1 MGLWAPAREAGEGSR
16 ERGERADSDE
26 QTQIQSVI
34 SSDTDSPAG
43 AELMSR
49 GRGADYAPRRARA
62 PPRPPSLEGSI
73 TVSPEGA
80 AVLLVM
86 GAAGRDAAT

>member
-62 PPRPPSLEGSI
+62 PPPSLEGSI

-86 GAAGRDAAT
+86 GAAGRDVAT